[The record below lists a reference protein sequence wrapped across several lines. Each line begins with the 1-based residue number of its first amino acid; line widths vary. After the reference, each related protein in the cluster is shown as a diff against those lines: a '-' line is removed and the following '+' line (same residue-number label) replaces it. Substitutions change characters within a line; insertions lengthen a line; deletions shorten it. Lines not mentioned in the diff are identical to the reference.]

1 MIKAAWTGS
10 GNSTNKA
17 YPEKQQEFLTQE
29 LEPRLEETKTSQL
42 GIELLFLPPYSPNLN
57 RIERLWKFVKKECLY
72 SKYYETFT
80 ALKQA
85 IENCLAEVAG
95 KFKERLT
102 SLLTLN
108 FQTFENVSLW
118 PLAVDY

>member
-1 MIKAAWTGS
+1 M
-10 GNSTNKA
+10 
-17 YPEKQQEFLTQE
+17 TQE

-80 ALKQA
+80 AFKQA

-95 KFKERLT
+95 NFKERLT
-102 SLLTLN
+102 GLLTLN
-108 FQTFENVSLW
+108 FQTIEKVSL
-118 PLAVDY
+118 